1 MKYKWSTVSPAF
13 EVMEFL
19 PLAIIHLS
27 WACFSCEV
35 VVLPDFQPN
44 EYMFEQHS
52 DKGKERWEIFAW
64 AIRDVMCTHG
74 EFLKCNVS
82 MRKKCEY
89 EKYMQMQPNAIHPE
103 DIVIDPENLHDSSP
117 EGSPELGRKYSS

>member
-1 MKYKWSTVSPAF
+1 
-13 EVMEFL
+13 
-19 PLAIIHLS
+19 
-27 WACFSCEV
+27 
-35 VVLPDFQPN
+35 
-44 EYMFEQHS
+44 MFETHS
-52 DKGKERWEIFAW
+52 DKGKERWEVFAW